1 MAHPVTRAAGRSLGA
16 TLLTL
21 VLIPLVCAI
30 VFGVPALL
38 AAFVPVEDG
47 LRLFVF
53 FGGVLVLLFGFV
65 ALALTFAMVR
75 TGVLDPG
82 FEAIGMKG
90 RSSIP
95 NIRNYEGQLGGR
107 PMFGTYARRGGVL
120 ELSVEQTTGTKASFT
135 LSQTVGAAR
144 ELVGLTPLATSPDPA
159 LAGII
164 SAGADPQ
171 WTSAF
176 LAAPGVAA
184 ALRTLLEDPSG
195 RELRW
200 VLVRPG
206 CVKITRRW
214 IDPDAASA
222 TLPPQARALDV
233 LVTACARLGPPARP
247 LAENGLETR
256 FRRQP
261 MSSAFAL
268 VGCVLLVLIVPT
280 ALIATA
286 VVVMSARP
294 TPTVAPAP
302 EPAPTPSA
310 DEERPDRGGRRR
322 RQP

>member
-1 MAHPVTRAAGRSLGA
+1 MTHPVTRAAGRSLGA

-21 VLIPLVCAI
+21 VLVPLVCVI

-38 AAFVPVEDG
+38 AAVVPVEEG

-53 FGGVLVLLFGFV
+53 FGGMFFLLSVFV
-65 ALALTFAMVR
+65 VLALGFAMFR

-82 FEAIGMKG
+82 FEAIGMRG
-90 RSSIP
+90 RSFIP
-95 NIRNYEGQLGGR
+95 NIRHYEGQLGGR
-107 PMFGTYARRGGVL
+107 PMFGTYARRGGIL
-120 ELSVEQTTGTKASFT
+120 ELAVEQTTGAKASFS

-144 ELVGLTPLATSPDPA
+144 ELVGLTPLAASADPA
-159 LAGII
+159 LAGVIM
-164 SAGADPQ
+164 AGADPQ
-171 WTSAF
+171 WTSAL
-176 LAAPGVAA
+176 LAAPGVSA
-184 ALRTLLEDPSG
+184 ALRTLLDDPSG

-200 VLVRPG
+200 VLVRAG
-206 CVKITRRW
+206 SVKVTRRW

-222 TLPPQARALDV
+222 TLPAHARALDV

-247 LAENGLETR
+247 ISEGSLETR

-268 VGCVLLVLIVPT
+268 VGCLLLVLIVPT

-286 VVVMSARP
+286 VVVMSTRG

-302 EPAPTPSA
+302 EPAPTPTA
-310 DEERPDRGGRRR
+310 EERPDRGGRRR
-322 RQP
+322 RQR